1 MMLGACI
8 NRPSFLYITLEPG
21 CAPLLPNLPRLP
33 LPGTSN
39 LETRPVQQIIENNNI
54 NRPFLALLSTEN

>member
-1 MMLGACI
+1 MSATM
-8 NRPSFLYITLEPG
+8 
-21 CAPLLPNLPRLP
+21 PNLPRFP

-39 LETRPVQQIIENNNI
+39 FETRAVQQIIENNNI